1 MSKARDLAVIE
12 ALTDLD
18 GITDGTTG
26 QVLTTD
32 GSGTFTFSDSPS
44 GDLVDDTTP
53 QLGGDLDLNS
63 SNITGTGNIDIT
75 GQVTLGGSSPEIKFN
90 NSTDGGIEIA
100 MRLNTSE
107 GLEFYEPEDSDKVQF
122 TIKDDSGVDATYGYA
137 VNGTSVIDSG
147 KNIQNIGN
155 ITLTG
160 TVDGRDVATDGT
172 KLDNVAS
179 NATANP
185 NALDNLSED
194 TTPQLG
200 GDLETNSNDIKFA
213 DNDKAI
219 FGASSDL
226 QIYHDGSHSYI
237 HDVGAGDL
245 RLKVNDLTVQSTLG
259 TYMMR
264 AVSSGPVSLY
274 YSNFPKLD
282 TTSTGINVTGNIALS
297 GTVDGRDVATDGTK
311 LDGIAV
317 NATNVSALTDLSI
330 SDGTNGQVLTTDG
343 SGTFTFEDGGTNTT
357 LTTYNFTAT
366 SNQTTFSGT
375 DSNGNTLGYATG
387 NLIVSVNGV
396 VHRNGVEYTATN
408 GTSVVFSSGLETSDE
423 VSIVT
428 FSVID
433 LTNID
438 YSNVNNTPSLATV
451 ATSGSYSDLS
461 GTPSL
466 ATVATSGSY
475 SDLSGTPTIPTNNNQ
490 LTNGAG
496 YLTKIADSNGSTSG
510 YIKLS
515 NGLII
520 QWGRVTSTGTPSARS
535 FPTTFPSNCTSV
547 VATSRSI
554 YYDVVVTSFNTSS
567 FTPTVR
573 YTTGG
578 GNAARDLFYIATGY

>member
-18 GITDGTTG
+18 GITDGTNG

-32 GSGTFTFSDSPS
+32 GSGTFTFSDAPS

-53 QLGGDLDLNS
+53 QLGGDFDLNS

-172 KLDNVAS
+172 KLD
-179 NATANP
+179 
-185 NALDNLSED
+185 
-194 TTPQLG
+194 
-200 GDLETNSNDIKFA
+200 
-213 DNDKAI
+213 
-219 FGASSDL
+219 
-226 QIYHDGSHSYI
+226 
-237 HDVGAGDL
+237 
-245 RLKVNDLTVQSTLG
+245 
-259 TYMMR
+259 
-264 AVSSGPVSLY
+264 
-274 YSNFPKLD
+274 
-282 TTSTGINVTGNIALS
+282 
-297 GTVDGRDVATDGTK
+297 
-311 LDGIAV
+311 GIAV
-317 NATNVSALTDLSI
+317 NATNVSALTDLNI

-343 SGTFTFEDGGTNTT
+343 SGTFTFEDGGTSTT
-357 LTTYNFTAT
+357 LTTYNFTST

-375 DSNGNTLGYATG
+375 DSNGNTLSYDGT

-433 LTNID
+433 LTNLD
-438 YSNVNNTPSLATV
+438 YSDINNTPTDPAIPVGGIIMFSGTISSLDSAWAICDGTNGTPDLTDTFVMGTATQSEIGDTGGSADAIV
-451 ATSGSYSDLS
+451 VDHTHTASTNTAGSHFHTLTSGSGTAGSANSADTDSGGDSISTNSAGAHNHTVTVNSTGSS
-461 GTPSL
+461 GTNANLPPYYKL
-466 ATVATSGSY
+466 AYIMRTS
-475 SDLSGTPTIPTNNNQ
+475 
-490 LTNGAG
+490 
-496 YLTKIADSNGSTSG
+496 
-510 YIKLS
+510 
-515 NGLII
+515 
-520 QWGRVTSTGTPSARS
+520 
-535 FPTTFPSNCTSV
+535 
-547 VATSRSI
+547 
-554 YYDVVVTSFNTSS
+554 
-567 FTPTVR
+567 
-573 YTTGG
+573 
-578 GNAARDLFYIATGY
+578 